1 MSATPSPP
9 SPPRSDRDLQD
20 RVIRYLTD
28 VNDRSADIA
37 DELLDAADAERAQR
51 FSRYLVRRY
60 YRDRLHRGFRY
71 SRGLVDAARTAEQ
84 VVDNL
89 EFASILSTCVLGSLQ
104 TARTVAALAVSE
116 LMGLR
121 QDVWWQELLQYESA
135 LFLQLATS
143 EPAPAHDVPQKSV
156 AVVLHRFEFDV
167 PMLLANLQSGEAA
180 LDVSHRPVTLLFSRT
195 QHGKIYVVELDPAW
209 AHVLGAIDGER
220 TLADIAKFLNSS
232 THEIQRILTIL
243 SDIGAIVLPVS

>member
-9 SPPRSDRDLQD
+9 SPPQSDRDLQD

-28 VNDRSADIA
+28 VNDHSADIA
-37 DELLDAADAERAQR
+37 DKLLDAADAERAQR

-143 EPAPAHDVPQKSV
+143 EPAPEIGRASC
-156 AVVLHRFEFDV
+156 R
-167 PMLLANLQSGEAA
+167 
-180 LDVSHRPVTLLFSRT
+180 
-195 QHGKIYVVELDPAW
+195 
-209 AHVLGAIDGER
+209 ER
-220 TLADIAKFLNSS
+220 
-232 THEIQRILTIL
+232 
-243 SDIGAIVLPVS
+243 V